1 MNGRD
6 LALGVVAGL
15 AVAGALSRRRGSRSE
30 AWTVADTDTL
40 VRALDALRPAA
51 YRWATMAS
59 ASNKEAVLDAYARL
73 SEEER
78 QALEKAVR
86 VSWATAGFPDRRP
99 LFRTPSRYEAQ
110 HPQGPVGGLSLSHKP
125 TSGRAYVEPD
135 ERTRVFLVAPE
146 EVALDSRVPNIA
158 ERDWA
163 ERFNAW
169 DPPTYDRRGHPVHR
183 RAQMSMEASRLFGRS
198 PLWTPEWGA
207 EDEVILR
214 ADANPPEM
222 SYRAYVA
229 QFGETR

>member
-1 MNGRD
+1 MNGRT
-6 LALGVVAGL
+6 LTLGFVAGL
-15 AVAGALSRRRGSRSE
+15 AVAGTVARRRGSRSE

-40 VRALDALRPAA
+40 VRATDALRPAA
-51 YRWATMAS
+51 HRWATMAS
-59 ASNKEAVLDAYARL
+59 ASNKQAVLDAYAQL
-73 SEEER
+73 SED
-78 QALEKAVR
+78 EKAVLAKAVR
-86 VSWATAGFPDRRP
+86 LAWADAGFPDRRP

-110 HPQGPVGGLSLSHKP
+110 RPKGAVGGLSLSHKP
-125 TSGRAYVEPD
+125 TSGRAYVKPD
-135 ERTRVFLVAPE
+135 EQTRVFLVAPE

-214 ADANPPEM
+214 SDANPPEI
-222 SYRAYVA
+222 SYRAYREQLGA
-229 QFGETR
+229 TR